1 MILGNLSK
9 SVYCEYVSMAATW
22 PAAMLNTITALTQCA
37 AHFGLGTSTQGN
49 HTTFLLNCEQEFQI
63 R

>member
-49 HTTFLLNCEQEFQI
+49 HTTF
-63 R
+63 